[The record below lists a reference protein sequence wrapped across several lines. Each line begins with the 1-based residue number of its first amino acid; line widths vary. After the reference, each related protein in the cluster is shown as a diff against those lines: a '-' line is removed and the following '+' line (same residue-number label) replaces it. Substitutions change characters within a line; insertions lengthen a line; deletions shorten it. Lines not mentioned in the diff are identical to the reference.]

1 MPLFESVNPKLLGAL
16 CAQDYIKRHG
26 DYTEDNIQKVSIDF
40 DVLSQHTAM
49 FGRIKLDE
57 EQKEAIAAGKI
68 KQTIH
73 ANANEPVG
81 IDALVSDIAHKE

>member
-1 MPLFESVNPKLLGAL
+1 L
-16 CAQDYIKRHG
+16 CARDYIKRHEQN
-26 DYTEDNIQKVSIDF
+26 YTEDNIQKVSIDF

-57 EQKEAIAAGKI
+57 EQKEAISAGKI

-73 ANANEPVG
+73 TNANEPVG
-81 IDALVSDIAHKE
+81 IDALVSDIAYKE